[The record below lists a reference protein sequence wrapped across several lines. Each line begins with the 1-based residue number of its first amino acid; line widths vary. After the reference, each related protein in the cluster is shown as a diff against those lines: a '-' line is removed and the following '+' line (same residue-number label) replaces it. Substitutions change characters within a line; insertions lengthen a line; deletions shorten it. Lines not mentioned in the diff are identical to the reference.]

1 MLEHEAAHHDVEAG
15 RRKRQGL
22 VQVVDDEA
30 HAAGAW
36 LAPRLLEHAGREVDR
51 GDRRTLG
58 GQPQRVPPG
67 AAPEVEHRPAP
78 HVADR
83 RAHHRL
89 LERGQGV
96 QVVVV
101 HLRPSVVALPD
112 RPGRRNLACLAHLSP
127 PRVPD
132 DSRSGRA
139 GGTGGGR
146 RFTRRPAS
154 DWISS
159 RKGGA
164 HAPGSSSSILP
175 SPRPGLNRDHDRRH
189 TCRRGPQGAHGNRRR
204 AALRVQEGPARHRRG
219 GASARLAAPHAKRG
233 GPCRRPTRCRSRRT
247 RRPWPPAALSGTAAV
262 SPRPQSAHVTYAGPA
277 LESSRRYF
285 WRVRA
290 GTARAARPAWSAPAW
305 FETGLLEP
313 GDWKARWIEPSLNE
327 DVKKPQPAPM
337 LRGTFAVRGKL
348 RAARAYVTSHG
359 LYELEING
367 RRVGDE
373 LLHARAGRATT
384 SASSTR
390 PTT

>member
-139 GGTGGGR
+139 GDTGGGR

-189 TCRRGPQGAHGNRRR
+189 TCRRGPEGAHGDRRR

-219 GASARLAAPHAKRG
+219 GASARLAAPHGSAGGRADGLPGAGREGRG
-233 GPCRRPTRCRSRRT
+233 GPGRRPRSLGQRPCRLGPVGSRDV
-247 RRPWPPAALSGTAAV
+247 RRPRPRVLAPLLLARARVGRRGPRDRV
-262 SPRPQSAHVTYAGPA
+262 ERPGVVRDGPPRPRRLEGA
-277 LESSRRYF
+277 LDRARR
-285 WRVRA
+285 
-290 GTARAARPAWSAPAW
+290 
-305 FETGLLEP
+305 
-313 GDWKARWIEPSLNE
+313 
-327 DVKKPQPAPM
+327 
-337 LRGTFAVRGKL
+337 
-348 RAARAYVTSHG
+348 
-359 LYELEING
+359 
-367 RRVGDE
+367 
-373 LLHARAGRATT
+373 
-384 SASSTR
+384 
-390 PTT
+390 